1 MHALSSANPATIG
14 TVHFVG
20 IGGIGMSGIAEIMHD
35 LGYHIQGSDISVNAN
50 VKRLQNMGIEIMAT
64 HAAANIDNAALLVIS
79 SAIQTDNIEITT
91 AHAKNIPI
99 VRRAEMLA
107 ELMRLKQTLTIAGT
121 HGKTTTTSMVA
132 AILDEGGLDPTI
144 ISGGIINAYGTNAR
158 LGAGDWMVVE
168 ADESDGTFTH
178 LPSSMGV
185 VTNIDAEHLDHY
197 SGFDGLKSAFYSY
210 VTNIPFYGV
219 AIMCVDHPQV
229 RALMAR
235 VRNRRIISYGLSQ
248 EAHVRAVN
256 VKTSFVE
263 HKTKDKQPNKQITHF
278 DVQFTQD
285 HKHTEFILQNCQL
298 PMPGQ
303 HNLQNALAAIAV
315 GLELGVAKEAIIQA
329 LAHFKG
335 VKRRFTHTGHF
346 QGIDIYDDYA
356 HHPVE
361 IAATLASARQIA
373 KGRVIAIMQPHRYS
387 RLRDLFDEFST
398 CFKQADCI
406 IIAPVFAA
414 GEKPIDGFN
423 ATSLA
428 TNIGK
433 QTASRVIELSDP
445 ATLPDLIIEEAQADD
460 VVICL
465 GAGTISQWAQDLPR
479 KLKATTSPA
488 QKRGAV

>member
-1 MHALSSANPATIG
+1 MHSISPSPANPSTIG
-14 TVHFVG
+14 LVHFVG

-35 LGYHIQGSDISVNAN
+35 LGYQIQGSDISVNAN
-50 VKRLQNMGIEIMAT
+50 VKRLQNMGIEIMPT
-64 HAAANIDNAALLVIS
+64 HAAANIDKAALLVIS
-79 SAIQTDNIEITT
+79 SAIQPDNIEIKT
-91 AHAKNIPI
+91 AHEKNIPI

-158 LGAGDWMVVE
+158 LGTGDWMVVE

-197 SGFDGLKSAFYSY
+197 NGFEGLKSAFYSY

-219 AIMCVDHPQV
+219 AIMCIDHPQV
-229 RALMAR
+229 CALTAR
-235 VRNRRIISYGLSQ
+235 VRNRRIISYGLSP
-248 EAHVRAVN
+248 EAQVRAVN
-256 VKTSFVE
+256 IKTSLVDHKGDHKGD
-263 HKTKDKQPNKQITHF
+263 HKTKTDMSNKHMSNKHMSNKHRPNKQITHF

-285 HKHTEFILQNCQL
+285 HKQTEIILQNCQL

-315 GLELGVAKEAIIQA
+315 GLELGVSGEAIIHA

-361 IAATLASARQIA
+361 IAATLKSARQIA

-387 RLRDLFDEFST
+387 RLRDLFDEFSA

-423 ATSLA
+423 AASLVA
-428 TNIGK
+428 NIGK
-433 QTASRVIELSDP
+433 QTSSRVIELNDP
-445 ATLPDLIIEEAQADD
+445 ATL
-460 VVICL
+460 
-465 GAGTISQWAQDLPR
+465 
-479 KLKATTSPA
+479 
-488 QKRGAV
+488 